1 MQTHETHP
9 DHRCK
14 ACGCKLDHHNGSTY
28 KCPPTLSYG
37 KPCPFPRWGK
47 KTTDADYDAAIA
59 DYWAGNAG
67 TFNPR

>member
-1 MQTHETHP
+1 MNTHETHP

-14 ACGCKLDHHNGSTY
+14 ACGCKLGHHRGSDNR
-28 KCPPTLSYG
+28 CPPTLSYG
-37 KPCPFPRWGK
+37 KPLPDPRWGK
-47 KTTDADYDAAIA
+47 ETTDESYDAALA